1 MPDTHQPLLGPD
13 AALLALDG
21 AIAARRPDLL
31 VEPVRVAGVAALRVH
46 LGGDVALDVFHQP
59 TAWSVVPVQLGP
71 PAVTPL
77 RVPAAHDLGVA
88 ADAPVELVVDAL
100 GRDAH
105 AWAPAA
111 LGPVPARAAT
121 SGTASA
127 GTASATGD
135 PAAGTPASAA
145 APATATVA
153 TPRRRSAWT
162 VAGLVL
168 AGVVVIGGTVLAA
181 GNGYGPDVDL
191 DAAGGDDLVFDLVV
205 GQCFDETDD
214 LDDETQ
220 LFVDVHH
227 CGTDHQY
234 EVFGTVA
241 LADGRFPGDD
251 RAQQLGD
258 EGCYALFEPY
268 VGAEWEESELDYA
281 MYWPSAEAWRTGER
295 DVTCL
300 LVEPAGH
307 GSGSAE
313 LSGR

>member
-1 MPDTHQPLLGPD
+1 MPDTHQPLTGPD

-21 AIAARRPDLL
+21 AIPVLRPDLA

-46 LGGDVALDVFHQP
+46 LGGHVALDVFHAP
-59 TAWSVVPVQLGP
+59 TAWSVVPVRLGTSS
-71 PAVTPL
+71 ATPL

-100 GRDAH
+100 GHDAH
-105 AWAPAA
+105 AWAPTA
-111 LGPVPARAAT
+111 LGPVPTGAPPTATAAPLT
-121 SGTASA
+121 TA
-127 GTASATGD
+127 
-135 PAAGTPASAA
+135 PAP
-145 APATATVA
+145 APATSATE
-153 TPRRRSAWT
+153 PSRRRPAWT

-181 GNGYGPDVDL
+181 GNGYRPDL
-191 DAAGGDDLVFDLVV
+191 EATGGDDLVFDLSV
-205 GQCFDETDD
+205 GQCFDENDD

-241 LADGRFPGDD
+241 LADGPFPGDE
-251 RAQQLGD
+251 RAQQVGD
-258 EGCYALFEPY
+258 EGCFDFFEPY
-268 VGAEWEESELDYA
+268 VGAAWEDSELDYS
-281 MYWPSAEAWRTGER
+281 MYWPSAEAWRTGEHEI
-295 DVTCL
+295 VCL